1 MVLTQT
7 QYENKSK
14 EELIQ
19 ELANINS
26 SFVKLTCLIALTS
39 LCQNMIKSIL
49 SCNNVKATTLI
60 YLSG

>member
-26 SFVKLTCLIALTS
+26 SFVKLTCLIGLTS

-60 YLSG
+60 YLPG